1 MSQVTRF
8 LHFDPNNV
16 TDLAVELA
24 RDKDGVVVLDKF
36 RSYQRLAFDSLLR
49 AYELIVEHTGGSFQV
64 TEEEVEL

>member
-1 MSQVTRF
+1 M
-8 LHFDPNNV
+8 